1 MSFVR
6 NSLVA
11 LFAALSVTLLV
22 QGCLSGDPSEGGDPG
37 SVDDSVLGAA
47 VKADSAISPSDA
59 GTADSATSPPDAGG
73 DGCADAGAL
82 TVLVPPGGTVTRP
95 PQKVLRIT
103 FVYRGSQVS
112 ISNLFGANMTL
123 PPSDGPLQP
132 GVNSGYWAELQGA
145 TGQTLFTR
153 RFQDPT
159 RLEVPPPPPP
169 SDGGFSNVTIPECDA
184 KFFFLSLPN
193 NLQAKRVVIF
203 GNGYGS
209 TGVAQELGRFTLP

>member
-6 NSLVA
+6 NSLVTI
-11 LFAALSVTLLV
+11 FAALNVAFLV
-22 QGCLSGDPSEGGDPG
+22 QGCISGDPSQGGDTD
-37 SVDDSVLGAA
+37 SLEDSVLGAA
-47 VKADSAISPSDA
+47 RKVDSGVSPSDA
-59 GTADSATSPPDAGG
+59 GKADSATSTPDAGG

-82 TVLVPPGGTVTRP
+82 TVQVPPGGTVTRP
-95 PQKVLRIT
+95 PQSVLRLL

-112 ISNLFGANMTL
+112 ISSLFGATKVL
-123 PPSDGPLQP
+123 PPSDGPFQP
-132 GVNSGYWAELQGA
+132 GVNSGYWAELQSA

-153 RFQDPT
+153 LFQDPT

-184 KFFFLSLPN
+184 KFIFLDLPN
-193 NLQAKRVVIF
+193 NLQAKRIVIF

-209 TGVAQELGRFTLP
+209 SGFAQELGRFTLP